1 MKACTWYDSLG
12 FLLACLCSSVHPCQ
26 PKKTSPLSALC
37 IVVARVVLG
46 GALLL
51 HRQLCISMEREIAS
65 GFKVVFP
72 IADALLQPV
81 VGFSSQAVVYG
92 IGFAQPVLS

>member
-1 MKACTWYDSLG
+1 MLVS
-12 FLLACLCSSVHPCQ
+12 

-51 HRQLCISMEREIAS
+51 HRRLCISIEREIAS

-72 IADALLQPV
+72 IVDALLQPV
-81 VGFSSQAVVYG
+81 VGIGSQAVVYG
-92 IGFAQPVLS
+92 MGSARPVLSWGTV